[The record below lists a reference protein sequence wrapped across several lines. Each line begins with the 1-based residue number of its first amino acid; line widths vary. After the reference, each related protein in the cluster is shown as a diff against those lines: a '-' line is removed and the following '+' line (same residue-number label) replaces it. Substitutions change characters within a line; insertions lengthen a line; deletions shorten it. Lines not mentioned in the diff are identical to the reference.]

1 MISTS
6 AFARSRPLMA
16 RYDVSMHM
24 TKWWKAHR
32 PDDGQVCS
40 FFPFYQQS
48 YFCVCFTSWSEAMR
62 IISSL
67 NASVGSD
74 VVAGGEGGRGIG
86 DVILSRLWV
95 MVMGNCFPY

>member
-32 PDDGQVCS
+32 PDDGQVCIL
-40 FFPFYQQS
+40 FLFG
-48 YFCVCFTSWSEAMR
+48 FTSWSEELR
-62 IISSL
+62 ICSL
-67 NASVGSD
+67 NASFGSD
-74 VVAGGEGGRGIG
+74 VVAGGGKGEGGGG
-86 DVILSRLWV
+86 GGKVNAAV
-95 MVMGNCFPY
+95 G

>member
-32 PDDGQVCS
+32 PDDGQVCILVL
-40 FFPFYQQS
+40 FG
-48 YFCVCFTSWSEAMR
+48 FTSWSEELR
-62 IISSL
+62 ISSL
-67 NASVGSD
+67 NASFGSD
-74 VVAGGEGGRGIG
+74 VVAGGGKGGVGEVNSSG
-86 DVILSRLWV
+86 NLFSILI
-95 MVMGNCFPY
+95 